1 VSPHD
6 SSVLDAPAPEMML
19 RTRDD
24 LRNLAIV
31 AHVDHGKTTL
41 VDAMLHQSGAF
52 RANEAVADRVMDSM
66 DLERE
71 KGITILA
78 KNTSLVWRDE
88 RDGSD
93 ITLNIVDTP
102 GHADFGG
109 EVERALTMVDGI
121 VLLVDAAEGPLPQ
134 TRFVLRKA
142 LARDLPV
149 ILVINKVDRPD
160 ARTEAVVDEVYELFF
175 DLAAS
180 EDQIDFPI
188 VYCSGRDGWATLD
201 LAEAE
206 TRSDVNEGE
215 RHDGGRGTAGLQ
227 PLAEVLVDTIPAPTY
242 HEGAPL
248 QAWVTNLD
256 ASPYLGR
263 LALLRIFEG
272 TLRKGQSVAWCRSD
286 GTVARARIAELFL
299 TEHLDRVSVDEARQ
313 GDLVAVAG
321 IDDVTIGET
330 LADPDDPRPLPV
342 ISVDEPA
349 LSMTLGIN
357 TSPLAGREGKKLTAR
372 LVKNRLDAELVGNV
386 SMRVKST
393 DRPDA
398 WEVHARGELQL
409 AILVEQMRR
418 EGFELTVGKP
428 EVLTREIDGQLCEP
442 VERVTID
449 VPEQHL
455 GAVTQLLAA
464 RKGRMQNMITSGW
477 VRLDYLV
484 PARGLI
490 GFRTEFLT
498 ETRGTGVLNHT
509 FEGHE
514 PWAGEIRARAQG
526 VLVADRTG
534 PATTYAMLNLQDR
547 ATMMVGPATEVYCGM
562 IVGENSRAGDM
573 DVNICKEKKL
583 TNVRASSADE
593 TVKLTPYRN
602 LSLEGALEFIDADEC
617 VEVTPAHIRLRKVDL
632 DPTSRGREAKR
643 RSLAS

>member
-1 VSPHD
+1 
-6 SSVLDAPAPEMML
+6 MTL
-19 RTRDD
+19 RKRDD

-175 DLAAS
+175 DLEAS
-180 EDQIDFPI
+180 EHQIDFPI
-188 VYCSGRDGWATLD
+188 VYCSGRDGWSTLD

-206 TRSDVNEGE
+206 AGNNEAGSDEGV
-215 RHDGGRGTAGLQ
+215 RGAAGLRS
-227 PLAEVLVDTIPAPTY
+227 LAEVLVDTIPAPTY

-272 TLRKGQSVAWCRSD
+272 TLRKGQSVAWCRID
-286 GTVARARIAELFL
+286 GTVVRARIAELFL
-299 TEHLDRVSVDEARQ
+299 TEHLDRVPVDEAHQ

-330 LADPDDPRPLPV
+330 LADLDDPRPLPV
-342 ISVDEPA
+342 ISVDEP
-349 LSMTLGIN
+349 
-357 TSPLAGREGKKLTAR
+357 ER
-372 LVKNRLDAELVGNV
+372 LVGFLSHLLPNR
-386 SMRVKST
+386 
-393 DRPDA
+393 
-398 WEVHARGELQL
+398 
-409 AILVEQMRR
+409 RR
-418 EGFELTVGKP
+418 S
-428 EVLTREIDGQLCEP
+428 EIW
-442 VERVTID
+442 
-449 VPEQHL
+449 
-455 GAVTQLLAA
+455 
-464 RKGRMQNMITSGW
+464 SS
-477 VRLDYLV
+477 
-484 PARGLI
+484 I
-490 GFRTEFLT
+490 GFRKHAKTERYRDLAAYLRTSDTRFDYAPGTPGLVMIVFTMEGYDVVFKVVRDRFPPQKKVTPYDVALRYRIVARHDRGGRLVEAQRFVDLRLPSHRFEPKLIKELTSEASRNVTVTGAEITFKTVYVERRVTPLDMFLRTAEDEEAARAIIDYGSAIKNLAASNIFPGDMLLKNFGVSGRGRVVFYDYDEICKLTDCKFRRFPSDPYDDFAATPTYGVGPNDIFPEELPRFLGLSPDLRAVLDEHHADLFDTEFWQAVQNRL
-498 ETRGTGVLNHT
+498 ES
-509 FEGHE
+509 
-514 PWAGEIRARAQG
+514 GEVIEI
-526 VLVADRTG
+526 L
-534 PATTYAMLNLQDR
+534 PY
-547 ATMMVGPATEVYCGM
+547 
-562 IVGENSRAGDM
+562 SR
-573 DVNICKEKKL
+573 
-583 TNVRASSADE
+583 S
-593 TVKLTPYRN
+593 
-602 LSLEGALEFIDADEC
+602 
-617 VEVTPAHIRLRKVDL
+617 
-632 DPTSRGREAKR
+632 
-643 RSLAS
+643 RSLV